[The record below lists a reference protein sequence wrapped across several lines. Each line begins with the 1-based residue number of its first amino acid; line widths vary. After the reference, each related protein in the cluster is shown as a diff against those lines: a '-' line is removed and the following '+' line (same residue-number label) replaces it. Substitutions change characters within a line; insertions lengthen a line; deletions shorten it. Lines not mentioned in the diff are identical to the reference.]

1 MVAVRKGMYFCA
13 ALALAGSLF
22 GADPFVGRWK
32 LDLAKTT
39 TTPQDPSAPQPREVT
54 LIAKAQGDNRE
65 IVVQGLNA
73 DGSPIK
79 GGFTIPIH
87 GGPGKVADDNDSY
100 DGITMKVVSPTVHD
114 LIYTKGD
121 RGVATRHV
129 VLSPNG

>member
-1 MVAVRKGMYFCA
+1 MEPVRKGMNFFA
-13 ALALAGSLF
+13 ELALAGFFF

-32 LDLAKTT
+32 LDLANTT
-39 TTPQDPSAPQPREVT
+39 TTPQNPSAPRPREVT

-65 IVVQGLNA
+65 ITVQGVNA

-100 DGITMKVVSPTVHD
+100 DGITMKVVGPTVH
-114 LIYTKGD
+114 
-121 RGVATRHV
+121 
-129 VLSPNG
+129 